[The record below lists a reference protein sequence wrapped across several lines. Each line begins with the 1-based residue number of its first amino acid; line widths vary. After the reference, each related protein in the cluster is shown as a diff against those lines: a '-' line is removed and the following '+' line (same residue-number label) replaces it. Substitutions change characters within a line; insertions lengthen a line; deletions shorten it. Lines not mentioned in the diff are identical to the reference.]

1 MVFSYKNMVEFYVIS
16 LTCLMLEA
24 LTCKCPSNNH
34 DPRIDCETLNP
45 FTVYCTLNRA
55 LHTHEKAIWSS
66 RSNGTILGCCN
77 NVKCQKR
84 VDEFRVITAV
94 RRFLLVVRHRRTLNV
109 NDYKLCVHNISAGE
123 HLNLRNI
130 CSNSTGDIKSCS
142 SRVREESSVTPQDS
156 SATDFSQCHCS
167 CDNTSND
174 RTSNDSCRN
183 LNNSGNCQSKTRGNT
198 NTTITKNV
206 PSGKNEASGPTINS
220 EASGNMLPEPSS
232 TAFLTLIRTSHSF
245 SITLEPDSVPTDIDT
260 LQNSKSDTDKRTRL
274 RFVVSSFGMALLIIL
289 VVKIIK
295 RMLKRAHSF
304 VKRRGF
310 AKRVKPRTRAMW
322 RCHDDVIDMLIMHP
336 QPDTRTQSPCGLHRK
351 GENEQC
357 TVNIFQGQSSSQH
370 FDIKGYNGYEDQIVY
385 ESIDDTLIQ
394 QQIMESE
401 GNPKRK
407 HKGSINCVKSETYK
421 GCIPGC
427 RMSNHCVGKVKSK
440 ISHVYFALDEIRNQ
454 LRNPPRFHTTMTED
468 SNQSSRIFNMND
480 GSFHDGQAIKEEGHD
495 ESEIGLPKEY
505 LFTSHLSQNREL
517 TYSKP
522 VETHRDRQPSQSRL
536 YNTHLTSNAQ
546 SSNIHGYVNSHS
558 PQGNFVTEH
567 LKDYLGEFGE
577 DHLNNS
583 HVTKQNFIRTHLEFH
598 APPPL
603 AHRMY

>member
-1 MVFSYKNMVEFYVIS
+1 MVDFYVIS

-34 DPRIDCETLNP
+34 DPRIDCEALNP

-55 LHTHEKAIWSS
+55 LHTHEKAVWSS
-66 RSNGTILGCCN
+66 RSNGAILGCCN

-94 RRFLLVVRHRRTLNV
+94 RRFLLVVRHRRSLNA
-109 NDYKLCVHNISAGE
+109 NDYKLCVHKLSDGE
-123 HLNLRNI
+123 HINLRNI

-142 SRVREESSVTPQDS
+142 SRGPEESSVTPQDS

-174 RTSNDSCRN
+174 RT
-183 LNNSGNCQSKTRGNT
+183 RGNT
-198 NTTITKNV
+198 NTTIPKNM
-206 PSGKNEASGPTINS
+206 PTGKNEALGPTINS
-220 EASGNMLPEPSS
+220 EASGNMFPAPSS
-232 TAFLTLIRTSHSF
+232 TAFLTSHSF
-245 SITLEPDSVPTDIDT
+245 SVTLEQDSVPTDTGI
-260 LQNSKSDTDKRTRL
+260 LQNLKSDTDKRTRL
-274 RFVVSSFGMALLIIL
+274 RFVGSSFGMALLIIL

-295 RMLKRAHSF
+295 RVLKKAHRF

-310 AKRVKPRTRAMW
+310 AKRVKPRTRAIW
-322 RCHDDVIDMLIMHP
+322 RCHDDVIYMMIMHP

-407 HKGSINCVKSETYK
+407 HKGSMNCVKSVTYK

-427 RMSNHCVGKVKSK
+427 RMSNHCIGKVNSK

-454 LRNPPRFHTTMTED
+454 LRNTPRFHTTMTED
-468 SNQSSRIFNMND
+468 SNQSSRIFDMND
-480 GSFHDGQAIKEEGHD
+480 GSVHDGQAIKEEGHD

-536 YNTHLTSNAQ
+536 YNTHAISKAQ
-546 SSNIHGYVNSHS
+546 SSNVHGYVNSHS
-558 PQGNFVTEH
+558 PQGSFVTEH
-567 LKDYLGEFGE
+567 LKDYLGEFGQE
-577 DHLNNS
+577 QLNNS

-603 AHRMY
+603 PHRMY